1 MAAHSVSERKSVV
14 LQNRVDEQLLS
25 PYIRS
30 TIDEREIRQQ
40 AKKNCIMEHTYEK
53 KKKSHVEC
61 TFTLEEIWGLCLS

>member
-53 KKKSHVEC
+53 KKKKPC
-61 TFTLEEIWGLCLS
+61 

>member
-40 AKKNCIMEHTYEK
+40 AKKNYIMEHTYEK
-53 KKKSHVEC
+53 KKKKPC
-61 TFTLEEIWGLCLS
+61 